1 MYGGSPSIAC
11 LLASFS
17 QKPKSA
23 ETICPTSRAPSTK
36 ATIPATTPATG
47 IPALAMAPATPAVP
61 SAVAAAA
68 AADAFALA
76 TWVPT
81 AWADISAEAPAAA
94 SAEAFVAPAAPFD
107 LARIS
112 AACLYGSAAASAFP
126 VDLGTVPCEPAFS
139 ADFAA
144 LPALRDASLLLIA
157 LPPSAAS

>member
-1 MYGGSPSIAC
+1 
-11 LLASFS
+11 
-17 QKPKSA
+17 
-23 ETICPTSRAPSTK
+23 
-36 ATIPATTPATG
+36 
-47 IPALAMAPATPAVP
+47 MAPATPAVP

-126 VDLGTVPCEPAFS
+126 GSLTSGTVPCEPAFS
-139 ADFAA
+139 ADSAA